1 MKIII
6 LINSYKNRLLL
17 LFFLF
22 LILFTNAQTTI
33 ILESIPQNTP
43 SDDILYIAGNFN
55 GWQPNATPFTKNDEN
70 QYIVVIPFSK
80 NKIEYKITR
89 GSWKTVETNAKGGR
103 INNRVIE
110 PKEKIIKIKVEN
122 WEDFFI
128 SLTKKMGISPTAN
141 ANVSLLKDSF
151 YIPQLNRYR
160 RIHLYLPSDYN
171 FSGITYPVIYMQD
184 GQNVFDEATA
194 NFGEW
199 QIDETLLRLEKERN
213 FKAIVIA
220 IDNGQDKRMAEYNPW
235 MHKKYGGGEGD
246 EYVDFIVQT
255 LKPFIDK
262 KYRTQPEAANTAII
276 GSSMGGLISMYAITK
291 YPNIF
296 GKAGVFSPSFW
307 ISKNAYRQVKQKAN
321 PQQQKIYM
329 IVGLEELPIMT
340 KSFKKMNRILKRK
353 GFDNQNLKAIAIE
366 DGKHQE
372 WFWAR
377 EFENAVSWLFEL

>member
-6 LINSYKNRLLL
+6 LKNSYKNRLLL

-43 SDDILYIAGNFN
+43 SDDILYIAGYFN
-55 GWQPNATPFTKNDEN
+55 SWQPNATPFTKNDEN

-89 GSWKTVETNAKGGR
+89 GSWEAVETNEKGNG
-103 INNRVIE
+103 ISNRVIL
-110 PKEKIIKIKVEN
+110 PKQKAITIHVEN

-128 SLTKKMGISPTAN
+128 KEKKSTATAN
-141 ANVSLLKDSF
+141 VKVLNDSF
-151 YIPQLNRYR
+151 FIPQLNRFR
-160 RIHLYLPSDYN
+160 RISIYLPSDYLE
-171 FSGITYPVIYMQD
+171 SKAGYPVIYMQD

-199 QIDETLLRLEKERN
+199 QVDETLLRLEKERN

-220 IDNGQDKRMAEYNPW
+220 IDNGQDHRMAEYNPW
-235 MHKKYGGGEGD
+235 IHKKYGGGEGD
-246 EYVDFIVQT
+246 EYVDFIVHT

-262 KYRTQPEAANTAII
+262 QYRTQPEAANTAII
-276 GSSMGGLISMYAITK
+276 GSSMGGLISIYAIMK

-307 ISKNAYRQVKQKAN
+307 ISKNAYRQVQQKAN

-329 IVGLEELPIMT
+329 IVGLEEAPIMA
-340 KSFKKMNRILKRK
+340 KSFKKMHRILKRK

-377 EFENAVSWLFEL
+377 EFEQAVLWLFEAQ